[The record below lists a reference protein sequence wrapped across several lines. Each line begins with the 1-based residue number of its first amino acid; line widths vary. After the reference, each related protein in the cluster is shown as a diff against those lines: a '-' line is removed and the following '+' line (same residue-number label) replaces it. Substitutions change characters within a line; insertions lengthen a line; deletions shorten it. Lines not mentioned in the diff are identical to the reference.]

1 MSEPDWSRSANGD
14 PAPQLRIV
22 PAETSTS
29 PHWHGLLDAGNEVAF
44 GSAWLALQ
52 CSRIAGVSAGL
63 LLIRHVDAS
72 ARRSVGDVAGARP
85 RCRAISCDSAETA
98 YAERRMVVAP
108 GRVGP
113 DASPAQPVALIVALP
128 LGTAREPIA
137 TAAIALTTTAGK
149 PAANPCNRRRTIA
162 LGRGLARGTA
172 LGEALQGSLVRY
184 RTSRSRA
191 STSSPRSGR
200 SRG

>member
-1 MSEPDWSRSANGD
+1 MSESDWSRSADGD

-29 PHWHGLLDAGNEVAF
+29 PHWHGLRDAANEVAF

-63 LLIRHVDAS
+63 LLIRQFVPS
-72 ARRSVGDVAGARP
+72 ARRLSVTWPARDLDVGDLLRL
-85 RCRAISCDSAETA
+85 AETA
-98 YAERRMVVAP
+98 YSERRMVVAP

-113 DASPAQPVALIVALP
+113 DASPAQPVVLIVALP

-137 TAAIALTTTAGK
+137 AAAIVCAG
-149 PAANPCNRRRTIA
+149 
-162 LGRGLARGTA
+162 ARAGSRHCP
-172 LGEALQGSLVRY
+172 GQGAPN
-184 RTSRSRA
+184 TSHPISREPLPA
-191 STSSPRSGR
+191 STSSRRSAR